1 VAPLQIAAPSALE
14 SAAGTVQFQNKSGF
28 ESPGPMEGKMTRIC
42 FAICLALGI
51 ASAQAQTMGQTTM
64 GQTTMSQS
72 TGMSSPCRADKVL
85 NTNGVYI
92 KLASGQVFQAYPGNG
107 PALSGWLPLDKVS
120 VCKIGGTGVQIT
132 NLSKN
137 GASVNALYL
146 PGQRGPF

>member
-1 VAPLQIAAPSALE
+1 MLRLKDDGTIPSDNPFVGK
-14 SAAGTVQFQNKSGF
+14 AGARGEIYTIGH
-28 ESPGPMEGKMTRIC
+28 RDHH
-42 FAICLALGI
+42 GI
-51 ASAQAQTMGQTTM
+51 AVN
-64 GQTTMSQS
+64 
-72 TGMSSPCRADKVL
+72 P
-85 NTNGVYI
+85 
-92 KLASGQVFQAYPGNG
+92 ASGQVFQAYPGNG

>member
-1 VAPLQIAAPSALE
+1 LKIAGPSALE

-51 ASAQAQTMGQTTM
+51 ASAQAQTMGQTA
-64 GQTTMSQS
+64 MSQS

-137 GASVNALYL
+137 GASVKALYL